1 MKVELL
7 NDGPFTVIVDSK
19 ELMQIRLDLIKNK
32 KTQEKQKEKEDFMM
46 RRKTYQEPS
55 FFNASE
61 TDWTYADITR

>member
-1 MKVELL
+1 MSSMDKQNLIFPL
-7 NDGPFTVIVDSK
+7 SYDP
-19 ELMQIRLDLIKNK
+19 DL
-32 KTQEKQKEKEDFMM
+32 KEKEDFMM